1 MQILARRVAAE
12 AVWDQSAYNQERPR
26 EEPRSAARG
35 PP

>member
-26 EEPRSAARG
+26 EPRSAARG